1 MQTWVKQSTNLASL
15 FESRRR
21 ARMTKSPTK
30 KKKKKKK
37 TCAQILALPL
47 ISCVIQGHL
56 TFLGFSLFM
65 DL

>member
-21 ARMTKSPTK
+21 ARMTKSTT